1 MTGTTATGSRF
12 AQRIAID
19 IGGTFTDLAL
29 IDGEGVV
36 VTHKR
41 LTTPRNPVE
50 GFVSGVSE
58 LLELAGISP
67 DLVHEIRHATTLG
80 SNVVIERLG
89 APVAFL
95 TTKGFG
101 DVLQIQKAVR
111 YSIYDTRMR
120 KPEPLVPRSR
130 VWEVNE
136 RVMASGEV
144 LRPLDAKEARRIVS
158 EIRASGA
165 RAVAVGFLHSYA
177 NPLHE
182 EQMKELFAQEA
193 PEIYVTLSSE
203 VSQLAK
209 EYARFNTAVT
219 NAYLTPIF
227 RDYLSR
233 LGAALQERS
242 IEAPL
247 WIMQSS
253 GGLTSSERAAAL
265 PVRSVESGPTAG
277 VTMAARRSSMSGF
290 ENVISFDMGGTTA
303 KASIVTNGRPTI
315 SRSFEIDRLE
325 MRDGSG
331 LPLDTL
337 AVDLIEIGSG
347 GGSIAQLLAGAL
359 QVGPRSAASE
369 PGPVCYARGGTEP
382 TVTDAALVLGYLDP
396 ASFAGGAIRLDR
408 DGAVKA
414 LARLGEPLGL
424 DALQT
429 AWGVHQLVCLNMER
443 ATRLISIDKGLDPR
457 DYAMICFGGAGP
469 VHAARLARGLG
480 VKNMIVPAGAG
491 VGSALGLL
499 SSVEKTELAR
509 TRKILLDGGCVEKVA
524 RQIFE
529 ELRRQAAAMMGCEPD
544 DPRLS
549 AHHFVG
555 LRYSGQGYELEVEL
569 PSVWDE
575 GLGAKLRDAFARL
588 YSNVYGYAEDLPLEA
603 TTWRIALESVGQ
615 DIEERLS
622 VERSEGGRA
631 LKGRRTAYFGET
643 GETQI
648 NVYDRHAM
656 SGDDRAIGPCVI
668 EERDT
673 TTVLLPGDIG
683 RIDERGA
690 IIVEIGKAAQ

>member
-1 MTGTTATGSRF
+1 MTETTAKERRS
-12 AQRIAID
+12 AKRIAID

-29 IDGEGVV
+29 IDDDGLV

-41 LTTPRNPVE
+41 LTTPRDPVE
-50 GFVSGVSE
+50 GFVEGVSE
-58 LLELAGISP
+58 LLALAGISP
-67 DLVHEIRHATTLG
+67 SLVREIRHATTLG

-89 APVAFL
+89 APVAFV

-130 VWEVNE
+130 TWEINE
-136 RVMASGEV
+136 RMMASGEI
-144 LRPLDAKEARRIVS
+144 LRPLDPEETSRVVS
-158 EIRASGA
+158 QIRAAGA

-182 EQMKELFAQEA
+182 ERVKEVFAREA
-193 PEIYVTLSSE
+193 PEIDVTLSSE
-203 VSQLAK
+203 VSQMAK

-219 NAYLTPIF
+219 NAYLAPIF

-233 LGAALQERS
+233 IEAAFRARGVS
-242 IEAPL
+242 APL
-247 WIMQSS
+247 WILQSS

-265 PVRSVESGPTAG
+265 PVRSIESGPTAG
-277 VTMAARRSSMSGF
+277 VIMAARRSNLSGF
-290 ENVISFDMGGTTA
+290 DNVISFDMGGTTA

-325 MRDGSG
+325 MRNGSG

-347 GGSIAQLLAGAL
+347 GGSIAQVTAGAL
-359 QVGPRSAASE
+359 QVGPRSAGSE
-369 PGPVCYARGGTEP
+369 PGPVCYARGGKEP
-382 TVTDAALVLGYLDP
+382 TVTDAALVLGYLD
-396 ASFAGGAIRLDR
+396 ASSFAGGKMRLDR
-408 DGAVKA
+408 DAAVEA
-414 LARLGEPLGL
+414 LAALGGRLGL
-424 DALQT
+424 DAVQA

-480 VKNMIVPAGAG
+480 VKQMIVPAGAG

-499 SSVEKTELAR
+499 SSLEKTELAR
-509 TRKILLDGGCVEKVA
+509 TSKVLVDGDCIVATA
-524 RQIFE
+524 RQIFSD
-529 ELRRQAAAMMGCEPD
+529 LRRQAASTMGRDPA
-544 DPRLS
+544 DPRLL
-549 AHHFVG
+549 ARHIVG
-555 LRYSGQGYELEVEL
+555 LRYIGQGYELEIEL
-569 PSVWDE
+569 PPVWDE
-575 GLGAKLRDAFARL
+575 GLGTKLRDAFGAL
-588 YSNVYGYAEDLPLEA
+588 YSNVYGYAENLPLEA
-603 TTWRIALESVGQ
+603 TTWRIALESMEPNL
-615 DIEERLS
+615 DEKLSMERA
-622 VERSEGGRA
+622 EGRPA
-631 LKGRRTAYFGET
+631 LKRQRRAYFGET

-648 NVYDRHAM
+648 DVYDRYAM
-656 SGDDRAIGPCVI
+656 GAEDRAIGPCVI

-673 TTVLLPGDIG
+673 TTVLLPGDVG
-683 RIDERGA
+683 RIDEHGA
-690 IIVEIGKAAQ
+690 IIIEIGKAAQ